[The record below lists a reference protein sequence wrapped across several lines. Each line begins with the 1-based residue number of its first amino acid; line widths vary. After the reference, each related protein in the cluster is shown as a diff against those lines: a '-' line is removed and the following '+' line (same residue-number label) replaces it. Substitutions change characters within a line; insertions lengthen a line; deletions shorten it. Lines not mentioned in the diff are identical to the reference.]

1 MHKILEIYKNHL
13 QLLQNSYRLII
24 NIIQAKKYCHIRERN
39 LCEMSKKSEVE
50 NVKVTKDAA
59 ENVEAKTAEETSAKE
74 KKGVKE
80 AESAEA
86 AETSSVSSEEPP
98 VRQKRKY
105 TKRKNTEKASE
116 KKTKTAEK
124 KTAKKDTVKETE
136 LSQAVYL
143 QLSDGQYHVEDI
155 VERIK
160 EKYKSMGHRVSSIKQ
175 LRVYIKP
182 MDNKAYFVINTKSE
196 PEYFVDL
203 N

>member
-1 MHKILEIYKNHL
+1 
-13 QLLQNSYRLII
+13 
-24 NIIQAKKYCHIRERN
+24 
-39 LCEMSKKSEVE
+39 MSKKSEVE
-50 NVKVTKDAA
+50 DVKVTESAV
-59 ENVEAKTAEETSAKE
+59 ENVETKETEKPSAKE
-74 KKGVKE
+74 KKAAKA
-80 AESAEA
+80 AESADA
-86 AETSSVSSEEPP
+86 VETSSVKAEEQP

-105 TKRKNTEKASE
+105 TKRKNTEKAAD

-124 KTAKKDTVKETE
+124 KQTKKDAAKEAE
-136 LSQAVYL
+136 ISQAVYL
-143 QLSDGQYHVEDI
+143 QLTDGQYHVEDI